1 MRLVAVALG
10 LLIAAAS
17 AAQDRP
23 LPDYDTF
30 AAAVKAH
37 LATDEDRQ
45 TGYSF
50 IERREDQKLDASGRA
65 RQDTVKVFEVYPGLP
80 GEDPYRRLVEE
91 DGKPLT
97 SAALAKEDRERQQV
111 VDEYARRVR
120 SAGGREKEDQRL
132 ARERREYVDAVDDL
146 FRVYDIRM
154 IGRESVDG
162 RDTVVATLTPLRARA
177 QTDDG
182 KVMQHFKAR
191 AWISEADAELV
202 RADIEA
208 VDDLSV
214 GWGFLARIHKG
225 ATATYRRRK
234 VDEAWLPAEVTWTG
248 SARVLLLKQL
258 RERGT
263 ATFSD
268 YRKFTVGT
276 STTYSP
282 ASR

>member
-1 MRLVAVALG
+1 MRWVALAVG
-10 LLIAAAS
+10 LFFAAAPS
-17 AAQDRP
+17 APVRA

-30 AAAVKAH
+30 AAAVKSH

-45 TGYSF
+45 TGYTF

-80 GEDPYRRLVEE
+80 GEDPYRRLLEE
-91 DGKPLT
+91 DGKPLAP
-97 SAALAKEDRERQQV
+97 AALAKEDRERQRE
-111 VDEYARRVR
+111 VDEYARRLR
-120 SAGGREKEDQRL
+120 SAAGREKEDQRL
-132 ARERREYVDAVDDL
+132 TRGRRDYAAAVDDL

-154 IGRESVDG
+154 VGRESLDG
-162 RDTVVATLTPLRARA
+162 QDAIVATLTPLRDKAL
-177 QTDDG
+177 TDDG

-191 AWISEADAELV
+191 AWINESDAELV

-208 VDDLSV
+208 VDDLSF
-214 GWGFLARIHKG
+214 GWGLLARIHKG

-234 VDEAWLPAEVTWTG
+234 VDDAWLPAEVTWTG
-248 SARVLLLKQL
+248 SGRFLLLKQL
-258 RERGT
+258 RERGI
-263 ATFSD
+263 ATFSN

-282 ASR
+282 ASQ